1 MQARIEFLLMISL
14 QEAGGELGEEAEAQ
28 GREELAQEPEEE
40 QDEYWAQRS
49 SLKERSFL
57 FHENC
62 F

>member
-40 QDEYWAQRS
+40 QDEY
-49 SLKERSFL
+49 
-57 FHENC
+57 
-62 F
+62 